1 MGSMKPKRLQVGSE
15 EMQRWKG
22 TRYLEHGAPLLDPLP
37 FTLSRAALILV
48 ISHAGLLGRI

>member
-1 MGSMKPKRLQVGSE
+1 MKPKRLQVGSE